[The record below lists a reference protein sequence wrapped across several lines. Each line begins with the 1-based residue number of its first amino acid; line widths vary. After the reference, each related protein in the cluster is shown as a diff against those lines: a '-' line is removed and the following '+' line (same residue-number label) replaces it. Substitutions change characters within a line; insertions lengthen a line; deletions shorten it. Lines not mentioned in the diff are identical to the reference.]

1 MKFFN
6 NKKQIKPQKPK
17 PRSMEELLKENAE
30 LKAKAGEV
38 QYLVFVY
45 TKELEQINS
54 ALLSLNQEAAERKRL
69 DEESKPKEEPK
80 NEQA

>member
-6 NKKQIKPQKPK
+6 NKKKQVKPK
-17 PRSMEELLKENAE
+17 PRSMDELLKANAE
-30 LKAKAGEV
+30 LKARAGEV
-38 QYLVFVY
+38 QYLVYVY
-45 TKELEQINS
+45 TKELEQVNS
-54 ALLSLNQEAAERKRL
+54 ALLSLNQEAAERKKL